1 LSLVSWRTRLRPDAM
16 RTVFFLAL
24 EAVAICLGV

>member
-1 LSLVSWRTRLRPDAM
+1 LRPEAM

-24 EAVAICLGV
+24 EAVAIMCLVFRVEESLAV